1 MISLDK
7 AVIARLEKSGSRF
20 EVLVDP
26 DAALL
31 ISSGN
36 FDGNIE
42 DVIAAQDVFE
52 DASRGDRPA
61 EEDLKKVFNTTDPL
75 SIIPEVIRL
84 GDIQITAK
92 QRREMQEQKHRKL
105 ITIITRNAINPQMNN
120 APHPPARIEAALEQ
134 AGFHV
139 DPLKPAENQVGDAL
153 DALRPLIP
161 IRFEEISIAVR
172 FPSSYAGKAQAQIR
186 AFGTLEKE
194 EWQNDGSWIGVVRF
208 PAGMQDEFYNLA
220 NGLSQGCLLYT
231 SPSPRD
237 RG

>member
-7 AVIARLEKSGSRF
+7 AVIARLEKFGSRF

-31 ISSGN
+31 ISSGK

-52 DASRGDRPA
+52 DVSRGDRPA
-61 EEDLKKVFNTTDPL
+61 EENLKKVFNTTDPL
-75 SIIPEVIRL
+75 LIIPEVIRL
-84 GDIQITAK
+84 GDIQITAE
-92 QRREMQEQKHRKL
+92 QRREMQAQKHRKL
-105 ITIITRNAINPQMNN
+105 VTIITRNAINPQMNN

-134 AGFHV
+134 SGFRV
-139 DPLKPAENQVGDAL
+139 DPLKPVENQVGDAL

-172 FPSSYAGKAQAQIR
+172 FSSSYAGKAQAQIR
-186 AFGTLEKE
+186 AFGTLQKE

-220 NGLSQGCLLYT
+220 NGLSQGEAET
-231 SPSPRD
+231 RIVKD
-237 RG
+237 KN

>member
-1 MISLDK
+1 MISLDQ

-31 ISSGN
+31 ISSGD

-52 DASRGDRPA
+52 DVSRGDRPA
-61 EEDLKKVFNTTDPL
+61 EENLIKVFNTPDPL
-75 SIIPEVIRL
+75 AIIPEVIRL
-84 GDIQITAK
+84 GDIQITAE
-92 QRREMQEQKHRKL
+92 QRREMQAQKHRKL

-120 APHPPARIEAALEQ
+120 APHPPARIEAALDQ
-134 AGFHV
+134 AGFRV
-139 DPLKPAENQVGDAL
+139 DPLKPVENQVGDAL

-172 FPSSYAGKAQAQIR
+172 FPSVHAGKAQAQIR

-220 NGLSQGCLLYT
+220 NGLSQGEAET
-231 SPSPRD
+231 RIIKNKN
-237 RG
+237 

>member
-31 ISSGN
+31 ISSGD

-42 DVIAAQDVFE
+42 DVIAADDVFE
-52 DASRGDRPA
+52 DVSRGDRPA
-61 EEDLKKVFNTTDPL
+61 EENLIKVFNTTDPL
-75 SIIPEVIRL
+75 LIIPEVIRL
-84 GDIQITAK
+84 GDIQITAE
-92 QRREMQEQKHRKL
+92 QRREMQAQKHRQL

-120 APHPPARIEAALEQ
+120 APHPPARIEAALDQ
-134 AGFHV
+134 AGFRV
-139 DPLKPAENQVGDAL
+139 DPLKPVENQVGDAL

-172 FPSSYAGKAQAQIR
+172 FSSTHAGKAQAQIR

-220 NGLSQGCLLYT
+220 NGLSQGEAET
-231 SPSPRD
+231 RIIK
-237 RG
+237 

>member
-1 MISLDK
+1 MISLDQ

-31 ISSGN
+31 ISSGD

-42 DVIAAQDVFE
+42 DVIAADDVFE
-52 DASRGDRPA
+52 DVSRGDRPA
-61 EEDLKKVFNTTDPL
+61 EENLIKVFNTTDPL
-75 SIIPEVIRL
+75 LIIPEVIRL
-84 GDIQITAK
+84 GDIQITAE
-92 QRREMQEQKHRKL
+92 QRREMQAQKHRQL

-120 APHPPARIEAALEQ
+120 APHPPARIEAALDQ
-134 AGFHV
+134 AGFRV
-139 DPLKPAENQVGDAL
+139 DPLKPVENQVGDAL

-172 FPSSYAGKAQAQIR
+172 FSSTHAGKAQAQIR

-220 NGLSQGCLLYT
+220 NGLSQGEAET
-231 SPSPRD
+231 RIIK
-237 RG
+237 

>member
-31 ISSGN
+31 ISSGD

-42 DVIAAQDVFE
+42 DVIAADDVFE
-52 DASRGDRPA
+52 DVSRGDRPA
-61 EEDLKKVFNTTDPL
+61 EENLIKVFNTTDPL
-75 SIIPEVIRL
+75 LIIPEVIRL
-84 GDIQITAK
+84 GDIQITAE
-92 QRREMQEQKHRKL
+92 QRREMQAQKHRQL

-120 APHPPARIEAALEQ
+120 APHPPARIEAALDQ
-134 AGFHV
+134 AGFRV
-139 DPLKPAENQVGDAL
+139 DPLKPVENQVGDAL

-172 FPSSYAGKAQAQIR
+172 FSSTHAGKAQAQIR

-220 NGLSQGCLLYT
+220 NGLSQGEAET
-231 SPSPRD
+231 RIIKNKN
-237 RG
+237 

>member
-31 ISSGN
+31 ISSGK

-52 DASRGDRPA
+52 DVSRGDRPA
-61 EEDLKKVFNTTDPL
+61 EENLKKVFNTTDPL
-75 SIIPEVIRL
+75 LIIPEVIRL
-84 GDIQITAK
+84 GDIQITAE
-92 QRREMQEQKHRKL
+92 QRREMQAQKHRKL
-105 ITIITRNAINPQMNN
+105 VTIITRNAINPQMNN

-134 AGFHV
+134 SGFRV
-139 DPLKPAENQVGDAL
+139 DPLKPVENQVEDAL

-186 AFGTLEKE
+186 AFGTLQKE

-220 NGLSQGCLLYT
+220 NGLSQGEAET
-231 SPSPRD
+231 RIIKD
-237 RG
+237 KN

>member
-52 DASRGDRPA
+52 DVSRGDRPA
-61 EEDLKKVFNTTDPL
+61 EENLIKVFNTTDPL
-75 SIIPEVIRL
+75 LIIPEVIRL
-84 GDIQITAK
+84 GDIQITAE
-92 QRREMQEQKHRKL
+92 QRREMQAQKHRKL

-120 APHPPARIEAALEQ
+120 APHPPARIEAALDQ
-134 AGFHV
+134 AGFRV
-139 DPLKPAENQVGDAL
+139 DPLKPVENQVGDAL

-186 AFGTLEKE
+186 AFGALQKE
-194 EWQNDGSWIGVVRF
+194 EWQNDGSWIGVIRF

-220 NGLSQGCLLYT
+220 NGLSQGEAET
-231 SPSPRD
+231 RIIKD
-237 RG
+237 KN

>member
-7 AVIARLEKSGSRF
+7 AVIARLEKFGSRF

-52 DASRGDRPA
+52 DVSRGDRPT
-61 EEDLKKVFNTTDPL
+61 EENLKKVFNTTDPL
-75 SIIPEVIRL
+75 LIIPEVIRL
-84 GDIQITAK
+84 GDIQITAE
-92 QRREMQEQKHRKL
+92 QRREMQAQKHRKL
-105 ITIITRNAINPQMNN
+105 VTIITRNAINPQMNN
-120 APHPPARIEAALEQ
+120 APHPPARIEAALDQ
-134 AGFHV
+134 SGFRV
-139 DPLKPAENQVGDAL
+139 DPLKPVENQVGDAL

-161 IRFEEISIAVR
+161 IRFAEISIAVR
-172 FPSSYAGKAQAQIR
+172 FPSEYAGKAQAQIR
-186 AFGTLEKE
+186 AFGTLQKE
-194 EWQNDGSWIGVVRF
+194 EWQNDGSWICVVRF

-220 NGLSQGCLLYT
+220 NGLSQGEAET
-231 SPSPRD
+231 RIIKD
-237 RG
+237 KN

>member
-31 ISSGN
+31 ISSGK

-52 DASRGDRPA
+52 DVSRGDRPA
-61 EEDLKKVFNTTDPL
+61 EENLKKVFNTTDPL
-75 SIIPEVIRL
+75 LIIPEVIRL
-84 GDIQITAK
+84 GDIQITAE
-92 QRREMQEQKHRKL
+92 QRREMQAQKHRKL
-105 ITIITRNAINPQMNN
+105 VTIITRNAINPQMNN

-134 AGFHV
+134 SGFRV
-139 DPLKPAENQVGDAL
+139 DPLKPVENQVEDAL

-172 FPSSYAGKAQAQIR
+172 LPSSYAGKAQAQIR
-186 AFGTLEKE
+186 AFGTLQKE

-220 NGLSQGCLLYT
+220 NGLSQGEAET
-231 SPSPRD
+231 RIIKD
-237 RG
+237 KN

>member
-1 MISLDK
+1 M
-7 AVIARLEKSGSRF
+7 
-20 EVLVDP
+20 
-26 DAALL
+26 
-31 ISSGN
+31 
-36 FDGNIE
+36 
-42 DVIAAQDVFE
+42 
-52 DASRGDRPA
+52 
-61 EEDLKKVFNTTDPL
+61 
-75 SIIPEVIRL
+75 

-220 NGLSQGCLLYT
+220 NGLSQGEAET
-231 SPSPRD
+231 RIVKD
-237 RG
+237 NK

>member
-7 AVIARLEKSGSRF
+7 AVIARLEKFGSRF

-31 ISSGN
+31 ISSGK

-52 DASRGDRPA
+52 DVSRGDRPA
-61 EEDLKKVFNTTDPL
+61 EENLKKVFNTTDPL
-75 SIIPEVIRL
+75 LIIPEVIRL
-84 GDIQITAK
+84 GDIQITAE
-92 QRREMQEQKHRKL
+92 QRREMQAQKHRKL
-105 ITIITRNAINPQMNN
+105 VTIITRNAINPQMNN

-134 AGFHV
+134 SGFRV
-139 DPLKPAENQVGDAL
+139 DPLQPVENQVGDAL

-186 AFGTLEKE
+186 AFGTLQKE

-220 NGLSQGCLLYT
+220 NGLSQGEAET
-231 SPSPRD
+231 RIIKD
-237 RG
+237 KN

>member
-220 NGLSQGCLLYT
+220 NGLSQGEAET
-231 SPSPRD
+231 RIVKD
-237 RG
+237 NK

>member
-26 DAALL
+26 AAALL

-61 EEDLKKVFNTTDPL
+61 EEELKKVFNTTDPL

-220 NGLSQGCLLYT
+220 NGLSQGEAET
-231 SPSPRD
+231 RIVKD
-237 RG
+237 NK